1 MKKENTHKKDKPC
14 VLFNKI
20 VHNPYFWI
28 LYITFFHMMH
38 YAQLPHFA
46 VVHSKSCLPTSGGK

>member
-1 MKKENTHKKDKPC
+1 
-14 VLFNKI
+14 
-20 VHNPYFWI
+20 
-28 LYITFFHMMH
+28 MMH